1 MPRASR
7 RPPRLKT
14 VGVNEE
20 GTEILL
26 GAAAGRRP
34 THRLPLDVDLVEA
47 LEAANAARARERA
60 ARAQAELPPPVE
72 SVESSLTVREIQNLL
87 RQGRPVAAIAKKAGV
102 EEAWVRRWEGP
113 IVWERAGAAT
123 RARRAI
129 QKRPRS
135 GPSKVP
141 LGEAVATNLKKRG
154 VTLDP
159 ESLDDGWD
167 SIKKARGSNWIVTFT
182 FDQRKRQRTARWDYD
197 PENDTVKPLDEL
209 AASLGWVE
217 RVRRR

>member
-1 MPRASR
+1 MPKPTRP
-7 RPPRLKT
+7 PPRLKT
-14 VGVNEE
+14 LGVNED

-26 GAAAGRRP
+26 GTASGRRP
-34 THRLPLDVDLVEA
+34 THRLALDVDLVEA
-47 LEAANAARARERA
+47 LEAAGTARARERA

-72 SVESSLTVREIQNLL
+72 SVESALTVREIQNLL

-123 RARRAI
+123 RARRAT
-129 QKRPRS
+129 QKRPRG

-141 LGEAVATNLKKRG
+141 LGEAVAANLKRRG
-154 VTLDP
+154 VAMDS
-159 ESLDDGWD
+159 ESLDAGWD
-167 SIKKARGSNWIVTFT
+167 STKKARGSNWIVTFT
-182 FDQRKRQRTARWDYD
+182 FDQRKRQRIARWDYD

>member
-1 MPRASR
+1 MPKPSR
-7 RPPRLKT
+7 GPSRLKP
-14 VGVNEE
+14 VGVSDD

-26 GAAAGRRP
+26 GSASGRRP
-34 THRLPLDVDLVEA
+34 THRLPLDTELVEA
-47 LEAANAARARERA
+47 LEEAHAARARERA

-72 SVESSLTVREIQNLL
+72 SVQSSLTVREIQSLL

-123 RARRAI
+123 RARRAT
-129 QKRPRS
+129 QKRPRG

-141 LGEAVATNLKKRG
+141 LGEAVAVNLKKRG
-154 VTLDP
+154 VSLDP
-159 ESLDDGWD
+159 QSFDDGWD
-167 SIKKARGSNWIVTFT
+167 STKKARGANWIVTFT
-182 FDQRKRQRTARWDYD
+182 FDQRKRRRTARWDYD

-209 AASLGWVE
+209 AASLGWIE
-217 RVRRR
+217 RTRRR

>member
-1 MPRASR
+1 MPQPAR
-7 RPPRLKT
+7 RPPRLKP
-14 VGVNEE
+14 VGVNED
-20 GTEILL
+20 GTEILV
-26 GAAAGRRP
+26 APSSGRRV
-34 THRLPLDVDLVEA
+34 THRLPIDSELVDA
-47 LEAANAARARERA
+47 LEDAQAARTRARA

-123 RARRAI
+123 RARRAT
-129 QKRPRS
+129 QKRPRG

-141 LGEAVATNLKKRG
+141 LGESVLANLKKRG
-154 VTLDP
+154 ISLEP
-159 ESLDDGWD
+159 EMFDYGWD
-167 SIKKARGSNWIVTFT
+167 STKKARGGNWIVTFT

-197 PENDTVKPLDEL
+197 PEHDTVKPLDEL

-217 RVRRR
+217 RARRR